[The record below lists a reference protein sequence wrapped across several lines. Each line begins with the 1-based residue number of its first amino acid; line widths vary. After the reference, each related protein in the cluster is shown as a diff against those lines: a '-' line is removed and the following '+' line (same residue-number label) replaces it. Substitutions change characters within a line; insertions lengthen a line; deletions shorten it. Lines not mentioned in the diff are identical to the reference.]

1 MKMKT
6 LRRAFLASVPVM
18 AGYLVLGTAYGILL
32 ADKGY
37 SLVWGLAQSLLVF
50 AGSMQFVGINLLA
63 GGVSLVSAAVMTLLV
78 NARHLFYGF
87 TMLEKYRN
95 TGKMKPYL
103 IFGLTDETFA
113 LVVND
118 APAGVDRNLYFFLVT
133 LFDQCWWVTGTL
145 IGCLAGSA
153 MTFNT
158 EGIDFA
164 MTALFVVIFTEQ
176 LLQADDYVPA
186 ITGVAA
192 SLLSLLLFGPDRFLI
207 PAMLAITAVLSA
219 YSLKSTKKGGARHDA

>member
-6 LRRAFLASVPVM
+6 LRRAFLATVPVM

-37 SLVWGLAQSLLVF
+37 SVLLGLAQSLFIF

-63 GGVSLVSAAVMTLLV
+63 GGATLVSAAVMTLLV

-118 APAGVDRNLYFFLVT
+118 APEGVNRNLYFFLVT

-153 MTFNT
+153 MNFNT

-176 LLQADDYVPA
+176 ILEASDYLPRQEPSVGGGGQGA
-186 ITGVAA
+186 GVQMWFRETGRGVEVH
-192 SLLSLLLFGPDRFLI
+192 R
-207 PAMLAITAVLSA
+207 
-219 YSLKSTKKGGARHDA
+219 LKLWT

>member
-6 LRRAFLASVPVM
+6 LRRAFLATVPVM

-37 SLVWGLAQSLLVF
+37 SVLLGLAQSLFIF

-63 GGVSLVSAAVMTLLV
+63 GGASLVSAAVMTLLV

-118 APAGVDRNLYFFLVT
+118 APEGVNRNLYFFLVT

-176 LLQADDYVPA
+176 LLQAEDYVPA
-186 ITGVAA
+186 VTGVAA

-219 YSLKSTKKGGARHDA
+219 YSLKSTKKGGAA

>member
-18 AGYLVLGTAYGILL
+18 AGYIVLGTAYGILL

-37 SLVWGLAQSLLVF
+37 SLVWGLAQSLLIF

-63 GGVSLVSAAVMTLLV
+63 GGASLVSAAVMTLLV

-186 ITGVAA
+186 VTGVAA

-219 YSLKSTKKGGARHDA
+219 YSLKSTKKGGAA

>member
-6 LRRAFLASVPVM
+6 LRRAFLATVPVM

-37 SLVWGLAQSLLVF
+37 SVLLGLAQSLFIF

-63 GGVSLVSAAVMTLLV
+63 GGASLVSAAVMTLLV

-118 APAGVDRNLYFFLVT
+118 APEGVNRNLYFFLVT

-153 MTFNT
+153 MNFNT

-176 LLQADDYVPA
+176 ILEASDYLPA

-192 SLLSLLLFGPDRFLI
+192 SVICLIIFGPDRFLI
-207 PAMLAITAVLSA
+207 PAMLAITAVLA
-219 YSLKSTKKGGARHDA
+219 VYSLKGTKKGGLTHDA

>member
-18 AGYLVLGTAYGILL
+18 AGYIVLGAAYGILL

-63 GGVSLVSAAVMTLLV
+63 GGASLVSAAVMTLLV

-87 TMLEKYRN
+87 TMLEKYKN
-95 TGKMKPYL
+95 AGKMKPYL

-176 LLQADDYVPA
+176 LLQAEDYVPA
-186 ITGVAA
+186 VTGVAA

-219 YSLKSTKKGGARHDA
+219 YSLKSTKKGGAA

>member
-1 MKMKT
+1 
-6 LRRAFLASVPVM
+6 M

>member
-1 MKMKT
+1 
-6 LRRAFLASVPVM
+6 
-18 AGYLVLGTAYGILL
+18 
-32 ADKGY
+32 
-37 SLVWGLAQSLLVF
+37 
-50 AGSMQFVGINLLA
+50 MQFVGINLLA
-63 GGVSLVSAAVMTLLV
+63 GGASLVSAAVMTLLV

-186 ITGVAA
+186 VTGVAA

>member
-18 AGYLVLGTAYGILL
+18 AGYIVLGTAYGILL

-37 SLVWGLAQSLLVF
+37 SLIWGLAQSLLIF

-63 GGVSLVSAAVMTLLV
+63 GGASLVSAAVMTLLV

-118 APAGVDRNLYFFLVT
+118 TPAGVDRNLYFFLVT
-133 LFDQCWWVTGTL
+133 PFDQCWWVTGTL

>member
-37 SLVWGLAQSLLVF
+37 SLVWGLAQSLLIF

-63 GGVSLVSAAVMTLLV
+63 GGASLVSAAVMTLLV

-186 ITGVAA
+186 VTGVAA

-219 YSLKSTKKGGARHDA
+219 YSLKSTKKGGAA

>member
-63 GGVSLVSAAVMTLLV
+63 GGASLVSAAVMTLLV

-186 ITGVAA
+186 VTGVAA

>member
-18 AGYLVLGTAYGILL
+18 AGYIVLGTAYGILL

-37 SLVWGLAQSLLVF
+37 SLVWGLAQSLLIF

-63 GGVSLVSAAVMTLLV
+63 GGASLVSAAVMTLLV

-176 LLQADDYVPA
+176 LLQAEDYVPA
-186 ITGVAA
+186 VTGVAA

-219 YSLKSTKKGGARHDA
+219 YSLKSTKKGGAA

>member
-37 SLVWGLAQSLLVF
+37 SLVWGLAQSLLIF

-63 GGVSLVSAAVMTLLV
+63 GGASLVSAAVMTLLV

-176 LLQADDYVPA
+176 LLQAEDYVPA
-186 ITGVAA
+186 VTGVAA

-219 YSLKSTKKGGARHDA
+219 YSLKSTKKGGAA

>member
-37 SLVWGLAQSLLVF
+37 SLVWGLAQSLLIF

-63 GGVSLVSAAVMTLLV
+63 GGASLVSAAVMTLLV

-153 MTFNT
+153 MSFNT

-176 LLQADDYVPA
+176 LLQAEDYVPA
-186 ITGVAA
+186 VTGVAA

-219 YSLKSTKKGGARHDA
+219 YSLKSTKKGGAA

>member
-50 AGSMQFVGINLLA
+50 AGSMQFVGINLLT
-63 GGVSLVSAAVMTLLV
+63 GGASLVSAAVMTLLV

-219 YSLKSTKKGGARHDA
+219 YSLKSTKKGGAA

>member
-1 MKMKT
+1 MKIKT
-6 LRRAFLASVPVM
+6 LRRACLASVPVM

-37 SLVWGLAQSLLVF
+37 SLVWGLAQSLLIF

-63 GGVSLVSAAVMTLLV
+63 GGASLVSAAVMTLLV

-87 TMLEKYRN
+87 TMLEKYQN
-95 TGKMKPYL
+95 TGKMNPYL

-153 MTFNT
+153 MSFNT

-176 LLQADDYVPA
+176 LLQAEDYVPA
-186 ITGVAA
+186 VTGVAA

>member
-18 AGYLVLGTAYGILL
+18 AGYIVLGTAYGILL

-37 SLVWGLAQSLLVF
+37 SLVWGLAQSLLIF

-63 GGVSLVSAAVMTLLV
+63 GGASLVSAAVMTLLV

-118 APAGVDRNLYFFLVT
+118 APEGVDRNLYFFLVT

-153 MTFNT
+153 MSFNT

-176 LLQADDYVPA
+176 LLQAEDYVPA
-186 ITGVAA
+186 VTGVAA

>member
-18 AGYLVLGTAYGILL
+18 AGYIVLGTAYGILL

-37 SLVWGLAQSLLVF
+37 SLAWGFAQSLLVF

-63 GGVSLVSAAVMTLLV
+63 GGASLVSAAVMTLLV

-87 TMLEKYRN
+87 TMLEKYKN
-95 TGKMKPYL
+95 AGKMKPYL

-118 APAGVDRNLYFFLVT
+118 APAGFDRNLYFFLVT

-219 YSLKSTKKGGARHDA
+219 YSLKSTKKGGAA

>member
-6 LRRAFLASVPVM
+6 LRRAFLATVPVM

-37 SLVWGLAQSLLVF
+37 SVLLGLAQSLFIF

-63 GGVSLVSAAVMTLLV
+63 GGASLVSAAVMTLLV

-118 APAGVDRNLYFFLVT
+118 APEGVNRNLYFFLVT

-176 LLQADDYVPA
+176 ILEASDYLPA

-192 SLLSLLLFGPDRFLI
+192 SVICLIIFGPDRFLI
-207 PAMLAITAVLSA
+207 PAMLAITAVLA
-219 YSLKSTKKGGARHDA
+219 VYSLKGTKKGGLTHDA

>member
-50 AGSMQFVGINLLA
+50 AGSIQFVGINLLA
-63 GGVSLVSAAVMTLLV
+63 GGASLVSAAVMTLLV

-186 ITGVAA
+186 VTGVAA

-207 PAMLAITAVLSA
+207 PAMLAITAVLST
-219 YSLKSTKKGGARHDA
+219 YSLKSTKKGGAA

>member
-37 SLVWGLAQSLLVF
+37 SLVWGLAQSLLIF
-50 AGSMQFVGINLLA
+50 AGSMQFVGINLLT
-63 GGVSLVSAAVMTLLV
+63 GGASLVSAAVMTLLV

-95 TGKMKPYL
+95 TGKIKPYL

-118 APAGVDRNLYFFLVT
+118 APAGVDRNLYFFLAT

-176 LLQADDYVPA
+176 LLQAEDYVPA
-186 ITGVAA
+186 VTGVAA

>member
-37 SLVWGLAQSLLVF
+37 SLVWGLAQSLLIF

-63 GGVSLVSAAVMTLLV
+63 GGASLVSAAVMTLLV

-219 YSLKSTKKGGARHDA
+219 YSLKSTKKGGAA

>member
-6 LRRAFLASVPVM
+6 LRRAFLASVSVM

-37 SLVWGLAQSLLVF
+37 SLVWGLAQSLLIF

-63 GGVSLVSAAVMTLLV
+63 GGASLVSAAVMTLLV

-176 LLQADDYVPA
+176 LLQAEDYVPA
-186 ITGVAA
+186 VTGVAA

>member
-63 GGVSLVSAAVMTLLV
+63 GGASLVSAAVMTLLV

-87 TMLEKYRN
+87 TMLEKYKN
-95 TGKMKPYL
+95 AGKMKPYL

-153 MTFNT
+153 MSFNT

-176 LLQADDYVPA
+176 LLQAEDYVPA
-186 ITGVAA
+186 VTGVAA

-219 YSLKSTKKGGARHDA
+219 YSLKSTKKGGAA

>member
-37 SLVWGLAQSLLVF
+37 SLVWGLAQSLLIF

-63 GGVSLVSAAVMTLLV
+63 GGASLVSAAVMTLLV

-186 ITGVAA
+186 VTGVAA

-207 PAMLAITAVLSA
+207 PAMLAITAVLST

>member
-37 SLVWGLAQSLLVF
+37 SLVWGLAQSLLIF

-63 GGVSLVSAAVMTLLV
+63 GGASLVSAAVMTLLV

-176 LLQADDYVPA
+176 LLQAEDYVPA
-186 ITGVAA
+186 VTGVAA

>member
-18 AGYLVLGTAYGILL
+18 AGYIVLGTAYGILL

>member
-6 LRRAFLASVPVM
+6 LRRAFLATVPVM

-37 SLVWGLAQSLLVF
+37 SVLLGLAQSLFIF

-63 GGVSLVSAAVMTLLV
+63 GGASLVSAAVMTLLV

-118 APAGVDRNLYFFLVT
+118 APEGVNRNLYFFLVT

-153 MTFNT
+153 MNFNT

-176 LLQADDYVPA
+176 ILEASDYLPA

-192 SLLSLLLFGPDRFLI
+192 SVICLIIFGPDRFLI
-207 PAMLAITAVLSA
+207 PAMLAITAVLAA
-219 YSLKSTKKGGARHDA
+219 YSLKGTKKGGLTHDA

>member
-37 SLVWGLAQSLLVF
+37 SLVWGLAQSLLIF

-63 GGVSLVSAAVMTLLV
+63 GGASLVSAAVMTLLV

-87 TMLEKYRN
+87 TMLEKYRS

-153 MTFNT
+153 MSFNT

-176 LLQADDYVPA
+176 LLQAEDYVPA
-186 ITGVAA
+186 VTGVAA

>member
-50 AGSMQFVGINLLA
+50 AGSMQFVGINLLT
-63 GGVSLVSAAVMTLLV
+63 GGASLVSAAVMTLLV

>member
-6 LRRAFLASVPVM
+6 VRRAFLATVPVM

-32 ADKGY
+32 TDKGFPLLFG
-37 SLVWGLAQSLLVF
+37 LVQSLLIY

-63 GGVSLVSAAVMTLLV
+63 GGASLVQAAIMTLLV

-87 TMLEKYRN
+87 TMLEKYRDA
-95 TGKMKPYL
+95 GKMKPYL

-113 LVVND
+113 LVVNE
-118 APAGVDRNLYFFLVT
+118 APAGSDRNLYFLLVT

-153 MTFNT
+153 ISFNT

-164 MTALFVVIFTEQ
+164 MTALFIVIFTEQ
-176 LLQADDYVPA
+176 IMQADDYLPA
-186 ITGVAA
+186 VTGVAS
-192 SLLSLLLFGPDRFLI
+192 SLICLLIFGPDSFLI
-207 PAMLAITAVLSA
+207 PAMLLISA
-219 YSLKSTKKGGARHDA
+219 LLTGYSLLCNKKGGPTHDA

>member
-37 SLVWGLAQSLLVF
+37 SLIWGLAQSLLIF

-63 GGVSLVSAAVMTLLV
+63 GGASLVSAAVMTLLV

-176 LLQADDYVPA
+176 LLQAEDYVPA
-186 ITGVAA
+186 VTGVAA

>member
-63 GGVSLVSAAVMTLLV
+63 GGASLVSAAVMTLLV

-176 LLQADDYVPA
+176 LLQAEDYVPA
-186 ITGVAA
+186 VTGVAA

-219 YSLKSTKKGGARHDA
+219 YSLKSTKKGGAA

>member
-18 AGYLVLGTAYGILL
+18 AGYIVLGTAYGILL

-63 GGVSLVSAAVMTLLV
+63 GGASLVSAAVMTLLV

-186 ITGVAA
+186 VTGVAA

-219 YSLKSTKKGGARHDA
+219 YSLKSTKKGGAA

>member
-18 AGYLVLGTAYGILL
+18 AGYIVLGTAYGILL

-37 SLVWGLAQSLLVF
+37 SLVWGLTQSLLIF

-63 GGVSLVSAAVMTLLV
+63 GGASLVSAAVMTLLV

-186 ITGVAA
+186 VTGVAA

>member
-32 ADKGY
+32 ADKGS

-63 GGVSLVSAAVMTLLV
+63 GGASLVSAAVMTLLV

-118 APAGVDRNLYFFLVT
+118 APAGFDRNLYFLLVT

-219 YSLKSTKKGGARHDA
+219 YSLKSTKKGGAA

>member
-63 GGVSLVSAAVMTLLV
+63 GGASLVSAAVMTLLV

-153 MTFNT
+153 MSFNT

-176 LLQADDYVPA
+176 LLQAEDYVPA
-186 ITGVAA
+186 VTGVAA

-219 YSLKSTKKGGARHDA
+219 YSLKSTKKGGAA

>member
-6 LRRAFLASVPVM
+6 LRRAFLATVPVM

-37 SLVWGLAQSLLVF
+37 SVLLGLAQSLFIF

-63 GGVSLVSAAVMTLLV
+63 GGASLVSAAVMTLLV

-118 APAGVDRNLYFFLVT
+118 APEGVNRNLYFFLVT

-145 IGCLAGSA
+145 IGCRAGSA
-153 MTFNT
+153 MNFNT

-176 LLQADDYVPA
+176 ILEASDYLPA

-192 SLLSLLLFGPDRFLI
+192 SVICLIIFGPDRFLI
-207 PAMLAITAVLSA
+207 PAMLAITAVLA
-219 YSLKSTKKGGARHDA
+219 VYSLKGTKKGGLTHDA

>member
-1 MKMKT
+1 
-6 LRRAFLASVPVM
+6 
-18 AGYLVLGTAYGILL
+18 
-32 ADKGY
+32 
-37 SLVWGLAQSLLVF
+37 
-50 AGSMQFVGINLLA
+50 
-63 GGVSLVSAAVMTLLV
+63 
-78 NARHLFYGF
+78 
-87 TMLEKYRN
+87 MLEKYKN
-95 TGKMKPYL
+95 AGKMKPYL

-176 LLQADDYVPA
+176 LLQAEDYVPA
-186 ITGVAA
+186 VTGVAA

-219 YSLKSTKKGGARHDA
+219 YSLKSTKKGGAA